1 MNDEER
7 IKAKAKAVAEYFD
20 SKSKKEETKRIEENF
35 YENLK
40 WEQRRYEIARD
51 VLAAMVA
58 SEANPFISK
67 TQIDTC
73 VQMADELIS
82 VLRKSKVTYAKL

>member
-51 VLAAMVA
+51 VLAAI
-58 SEANPFISK
+58 ISR
-67 TQIDTC
+67 TPMISQTDINNA
-73 VQMADELIS
+73 VQLADMLVS
-82 VLRKSKVTYAKL
+82 TLRKSKVTYGVIK

>member
-40 WEQRRYEIARD
+40 NGSS
-51 VLAAMVA
+51 V
-58 SEANPFISK
+58 
-67 TQIDTC
+67 DTR
-73 VQMADELIS
+73 LPGTS
-82 VLRKSKVTYAKL
+82 SLL